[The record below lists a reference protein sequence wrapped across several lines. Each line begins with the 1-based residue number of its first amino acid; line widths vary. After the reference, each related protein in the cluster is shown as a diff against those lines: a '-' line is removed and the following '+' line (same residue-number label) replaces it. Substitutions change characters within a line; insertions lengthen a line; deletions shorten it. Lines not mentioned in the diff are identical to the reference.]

1 MAKIECFLLSV
12 VYNGENRRA
21 ELKFLDE
28 KRQTIVRVPD
38 QTGHKPYCYSKLP
51 KEELLKMQELTSLP
65 GFEEIQEKELHDAL
79 LDRPVR
85 VSKIVVSD
93 PLSVGGRSKGTVR
106 GVLKEVWEAD
116 IPYVLNY
123 VYDLKLIPGTY
134 YLVDTE
140 NNAIEPLQ
148 KFYTKQYGLRMKS
161 LIESLSPEEKS
172 IVEELARL
180 LETPIPEIKRI
191 AVDIEVLTE
200 VPTRVPDPE
209 EAERP
214 IGAVSFA
221 SSDGAKKVFLL
232 LRENMPKEEIKT
244 LLDGTEV
251 DVVYFNDEKVLI
263 KKIFEELY
271 GYPMVVT
278 FNGDNFDLPYL
289 RNRARKLGIP
299 DQEIPIK
306 LGRDYADV
314 VTAVH
319 IDLYKFFFNK
329 SIQNYAFNGSYKEAT
344 LDAIGKAVLGK
355 GKLELSKPINEL
367 SYRELATY
375 CFMDSDI
382 TIGLTTFNGSIVVKL
397 IFMLMRMSR
406 CPLEEIVRHAVS
418 SWIRSLLLALHR
430 DNGLLIP
437 NPEDIMAIKGET
449 FSRAIIKGKKY
460 MGAIV
465 LEPTPGIHFNVVV
478 MDFASLYP
486 SVIDK
491 FNLSYETLRCPH
503 EECKS
508 NLVPELPHWICT
520 KRRGISSSAIGSLR
534 TLRVRIYVPLSKF
547 KDIPLEE
554 RDRYDVIQRA
564 LKVFLNASYGVMGA
578 ESFQFYTPPLAESVT
593 AIGRK
598 LLTEVISRAQSMGA
612 QVIYGDTDSVFLK
625 NPPKKVI
632 EDLTSW
638 IKNKYGV
645 DLNFDKRYRYVVF
658 SQRKKNYFG
667 VTEDGIVDV
676 KGLIGKKSSTPEF
689 AKKVF
694 FDVLKILSEVSNE
707 QEFEVAKNRVTRMI
721 MENVDKVR
729 RREVSLED
737 LAFNIMLSKD
747 LDDYEKTTPQHVKAA
762 KQLVAYGYE
771 YGPGDIISFVKTK
784 GKIGVKP
791 TRLASVNEIDV
802 DKYVEILNSVFEQ
815 IAEPLGIDILG
826 NTRKGTRLMDFM

>member
-1 MAKIECFLLSV
+1 M
-12 VYNGENRRA
+12 VYNGESKRA

-28 KRQTIVRVPD
+28 KRQTIVKVPD
-38 QTGHKPYCYSKLP
+38 QTGHKPYCYSKMS
-51 KEELLKMQELTSLP
+51 KEELMKLQELTSLP
-65 GFEEIQEKELHDAL
+65 GFEDIQETELYDAL
-79 LDRPVR
+79 LDRQIR

-93 PLSVGGRSKGTVR
+93 PLSIGGRSKGTVR
-106 GVLKEVWEAD
+106 EVLKEAWEAD

-123 VYDLKLIPGTY
+123 IYDLRLVPGTY
-134 YLVDTE
+134 YVVDTE
-140 NNAIEPLQ
+140 TRMIEPLR
-148 KFYTKQYGLRMKS
+148 KVHTSWSEFRMKE
-161 LIESLSPEEKS
+161 LIDALNSDEKPV
-172 IVEELARL
+172 VEDLTKL
-180 LETPIPEIKRI
+180 LEIPIPEIKRT
-191 AVDIEVLTE
+191 ALDIEVLTE
-200 VPTRVPDPE
+200 TPTRVPDPE

-214 IGAVSFA
+214 IGAVSFM
-221 SSDGAKKVFLL
+221 SSNEIKKVFLL
-232 LRENMPKEEIKT
+232 LRDDMPKEDFET
-244 LLDGTEV
+244 LLNGTKV
-251 DVVYFNDEKVLI
+251 DVVYFADEVALI
-263 KKIFEELY
+263 EATFEELSQ
-271 GYPMVVT
+271 YPMIVT

-289 RNRARKLGIP
+289 RNRARKLGIL
-299 DQEIPIK
+299 DQDIPIK

-314 VTAVH
+314 TTAVH
-319 IDLYKFFFNK
+319 VDLYKFFFNK

-344 LDAIGKAVLGK
+344 LDAIGKAVLGR
-355 GKLELSKPINEL
+355 GKVGLSKPINDL
-367 SYRELATY
+367 DYQELATY

-382 TIGLTTFNGSIVVKL
+382 TMGLTTFNGSIVIKL
-397 IFMLMRMSR
+397 IFMLMRISR

-430 DNGLLIP
+430 ENGLLIP

-449 FSRAIIKGKKY
+449 YSRAIIKGKKY

-503 EECKS
+503 EECRS

-520 KRRGISSSAIGSLR
+520 KKRGISSSAIGALR
-534 TLRVRIYVPLSKF
+534 TLRVRIYVPLSRS
-547 KDIPLEE
+547 KDIPRDE
-554 RDRYDVIQRA
+554 RGRYDVIQRA

-598 LLTEVISRAQSMGA
+598 MLTEVISRAQSMGA

-625 NPPKKVI
+625 NPPKDVI
-632 EDLTSW
+632 EDLTNW
-638 IKNKYGV
+638 IKKKYGV
-645 DLNFDKRYRYVVF
+645 DLNFDKKYRYVVF

-694 FDVLKILSEVSNE
+694 FEVLEILSEVSNE
-707 QEFEVAKNRVTRMI
+707 QEFEIAKERVTKMI
-721 MENVDKVR
+721 MENVDKIRHRKVPI
-729 RREVSLED
+729 ED
-737 LAFNIMLSKD
+737 LAFNIMLSKEID
-747 LDDYEKTTPQHVKAA
+747 SYEKTTPQHVKAA
-762 KQLVAYGYE
+762 KQLTAYGYE
-771 YGPGDIISFVKTK
+771 YRPGDIISFVKTK

-791 TRLASVNEIDV
+791 TRLANLNEIDV

-815 IAEPLGIDILG
+815 VAEPLGIDILG
-826 NTRKGTRLMDFM
+826 NTNKGTRLLDFM

>member
-1 MAKIECFLLSV
+1 LVKIEGFLLSV
-12 VYNGENRRA
+12 VYNGESRKA

-28 KRQTIVRVPD
+28 ERQVIVKVPD
-38 QTGHKPYCYSKLP
+38 QTGHKPYCYSKMP
-51 KEELLKMQELTSLP
+51 KEELMKIQELTSLP
-65 GFEEIQEKELHDAL
+65 GFEEIQEKELYDAL
-79 LDRPVR
+79 LDKPIR
-85 VSKIVVSD
+85 VSRIVVSD
-93 PLSVGGRSKGTVR
+93 PLSIGGRNKGTVR
-106 GVLKEVWEAD
+106 EVLKEAWEAD

-123 VYDLKLIPGTY
+123 IYDLRLVPGTY
-134 YLVDTE
+134 YVVDTE
-140 NNAIEPLQ
+140 TCLIEPL
-148 KFYTKQYGLRMKS
+148 KKVSVGRSELKMKE
-161 LIESLSPEEKS
+161 LIDALNPEEKS
-172 IVEELARL
+172 VVSELTRL
-180 LETPIPEIKRI
+180 LETPIPEIKRV
-191 AVDIEVLTE
+191 ALDIEVLTE
-200 VPTRVPDPE
+200 TPTRVPDPE

-214 IGAVSFA
+214 IGAVSFM
-221 SSDGAKKVFLL
+221 SSNGVKKVFLL
-232 LRENMPKEEIKT
+232 LRDSMPKEDFKT
-244 LLDGTEV
+244 LIDET
-251 DVVYFNDEKVLI
+251 DVEIAYFSDERTLI
-263 KKIFEELY
+263 EATFKELY
-271 GYPMVVT
+271 RYPMVVT

-289 RNRARKLGIP
+289 RNRARKLGIL
-299 DQEIPIK
+299 DQDIPIK

-314 VTAVH
+314 TTAVH
-319 IDLYKFFFNK
+319 VDLYKFFFNK

-355 GKLELSKPINEL
+355 GKLELSKPINDL

-375 CFMDSDI
+375 CFMDSEV
-382 TIGLTTFNGSIVVKL
+382 TMGLTTFNGSIVIKL
-397 IFMLMRMSR
+397 IFVLMRISR

-430 DNGLLIP
+430 ENGLLIP

-449 FSRAIIKGKKY
+449 YSRAIIKGKKY

-503 EECKS
+503 EECKG

-520 KRRGISSSAIGSLR
+520 KKRGISSSAIGALR
-534 TLRVRIYVPLSKF
+534 TLRVRVYVPLSKSR
-547 KDIPLEE
+547 DIPKEE
-554 RDRYDVIQRA
+554 RSRYDVIQRA

-612 QVIYGDTDSVFLK
+612 QVVYGDTDSVFLK
-625 NPPKKVI
+625 NPPK
-632 EDLTSW
+632 DLIDGLTDW

-667 VTEDGIVDV
+667 VTEDGIVDI

-689 AKKVF
+689 AKRVF

-707 QEFEVAKNRVTRMI
+707 QEFEVAKNRVTEMI
-721 MENVDKVR
+721 MENVDKIR
-729 RREVSLED
+729 RREVSIED
-737 LAFNIMLSKD
+737 LAFNIMLSKE
-747 LDDYEKTTPQHVKAA
+747 LDSYEKTTPQHVKAA
-762 KQLVAYGYE
+762 KQLAAYGYE
-771 YGPGDIISFVKTK
+771 YRPGDIISFVKTK

-791 TRLASVNEIDV
+791 TRLANLNEIDV

-826 NTRKGTRLMDFM
+826 NTSKGTRLLDFM